1 MLECTVYICDFHRL
15 QAWQRWLNTSSHG
28 LAQGK
33 EEVLALLKKLAKA
46 PTETAYETALQS
58 LKESQYWKTNSD
70 LRNWF
75 EKKWLCENKA
85 NEREIYY
92 CGAKWLAKWTKK
104 VLIPHSNHMMVDR
117 QCNHN
122 NNVILQNQPD

>member
-28 LAQGK
+28 LVQGK

-46 PTETAYETALQS
+46 PRETAYETALQS

-75 EKKWLCENKA
+75 EKKWLCENKV
-85 NEREIYY
+85 NEREIYELFHY
-92 CGAKWLAKWTKK
+92 VTSVLTKAKFLHHYFM
-104 VLIPHSNHMMVDR
+104 IF
-117 QCNHN
+117 
-122 NNVILQNQPD
+122 I